1 LGDRKLKRNF
11 DAEISDVE
19 NSKYGYNFDIDVMHP
34 LMIRSMLPFFQGESI
49 LELGSYKGQFT
60 NRLMEHFKSI
70 TCIEASNEAI
80 KEARK
85 TLPRDIQ
92 IIQGSFEEV
101 KLEQK
106 FDLIVMTHV
115 LEHLDNPEIVLKRIK
130 KEWLNRDGKLIIVVP
145 NANAIS
151 RQIAVEMGII
161 ESSTSITESEYLHGH
176 RATFNLETL
185 NKIVRNAKLDVVS
198 QTGIFLKSFANFQWD
213 LILKE
218 EIVGQEYLD
227 GCYVVGQ
234 KYPDLCA
241 SLMLVCK

>member
-1 LGDRKLKRNF
+1 MKRNF
-11 DAEISDVE
+11 DTEISDLE
-19 NSKYGYNFDIDVMHP
+19 NSKYGYNFDLDVMHP
-34 LMIRSMLPFFQGESI
+34 FMIRSMQPFFQGDSI

-60 NRLMEHFKSI
+60 NRLVDHFKSI
-70 TCIEASNEAI
+70 TCIEASKEAINEA
-80 KEARK
+80 KK
-85 TLPRDIQ
+85 KLPSNVQ
-92 IIQGSFEEV
+92 IIQGTFEDV

-106 FDLIVMTHV
+106 FDLIIMTHV

-130 KEWLNRDGKLIIVVP
+130 KEWLTKNGKLIIIVP

-161 ESSTSITESEYLHGH
+161 ESTNSITESEYQHGH
-176 RATFNLETL
+176 RSTFNLETL
-185 NKIVRNAKLDVVS
+185 NKVVNNAKLDIVS

-218 EIVGQEYLD
+218 KIVAQDYLD

-234 KYPDLCA
+234 RYPDLCA